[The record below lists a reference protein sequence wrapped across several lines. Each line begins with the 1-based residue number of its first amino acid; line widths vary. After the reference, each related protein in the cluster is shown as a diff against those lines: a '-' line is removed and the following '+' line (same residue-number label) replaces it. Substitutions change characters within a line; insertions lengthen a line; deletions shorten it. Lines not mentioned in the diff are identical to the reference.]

1 MINGVMKRTL
11 RKWYDTL
18 VLRVCQ
24 LIAYCE
30 QEVDPNDLD
39 TFNKFLPSGDQDP
52 IFDSGDADEGP
63 GTNLTSLI
71 LEKIEAYEA
80 QQAKN
85 QSGGQGAPPEGA
97 VQLPAKAVEVFS
109 KYAMT

>member
-1 MINGVMKRTL
+1 MT
-11 RKWYDTL
+11 T
-18 VLRVCQ
+18 VLNVRES
-24 LIAYCE
+24 IAYCV

-52 IFDSGDADEGP
+52 IFNSGEADQGP

-80 QQAKN
+80 QQASKN
-85 QSGGQGAPPEGA
+85 QSGGQGGAPPEGA

-109 KYAMT
+109 KYAIGYDFMLALIC